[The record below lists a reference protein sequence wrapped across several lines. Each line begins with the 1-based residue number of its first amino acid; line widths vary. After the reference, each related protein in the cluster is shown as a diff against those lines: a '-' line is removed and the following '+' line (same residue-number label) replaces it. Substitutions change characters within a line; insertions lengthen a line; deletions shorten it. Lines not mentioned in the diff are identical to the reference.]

1 MTLAGLNARSTLQ
14 QTKSKVNKMNF
25 KRTLTPKETKLLGDN
40 PEQRLHA
47 IIDVAFKRM
56 SNLHDAQS
64 VESRIVSLMSDVGMN
79 AREIMDA
86 HNAVYGLS
94 PISLSYSRFVINGMY
109 QAGMLKRL
117 GRGAYVKGEV

>member
-1 MTLAGLNARSTLQ
+1 M
-14 QTKSKVNKMNF
+14 KF
-25 KRTLTPKETKLLGDN
+25 ERTLTPKETKLLGDN

-47 IIDVAFKRM
+47 IIDLAFKRM
-56 SNLHDAQS
+56 SNMQDAQS
-64 VESRIVSLMSDVGMN
+64 IESRIVSLMTDNPMN

-109 QAGMLKRL
+109 QAGMLKRI